1 MSLEAEAKTTDQVF
15 EEIQNAG
22 GSEMIANLGASDAT
36 QSDYSDEESVY
47 DNVEAGEVENEI
59 SDIDWKGEAKK
70 FQSMYDKTQYE
81 KQKMEDALLRIAEQ
95 RVSQP
100 NNGAGV
106 GNQEST
112 SISLSEEEFNP
123 WDAYYKPDSPSYKFR
138 AQKEHESVNSA
149 VSAQMS
155 ALNERV
161 VLNSTVSE
169 LRNVY
174 KMNDSEVNE
183 FMNFATKPVDD
194 LDLGTLVNVWRSSN
208 SKGRLKS
215 DSSLDAVRNAKGVP
229 RTAGVLQGQSPQ
241 KKSVKD
247 EMWDRIVSAG
257 DKNVF

>member
-1 MSLEAEAKTTDQVF
+1 MLFRS
-15 EEIQNAG
+15 
-22 GSEMIANLGASDAT
+22 
-36 QSDYSDEESVY
+36 
-47 DNVEAGEVENEI
+47 
-59 SDIDWKGEAKK
+59 
-70 FQSMYDKTQYE
+70 
-81 KQKMEDALLRIAEQ
+81 
-95 RVSQP
+95 
-100 NNGAGV
+100 
-106 GNQEST
+106 
-112 SISLSEEEFNP
+112 
-123 WDAYYKPDSPSYKFR
+123 AYYKPDSPSYKFR

-161 VLNSTVSE
+161 VLNNTVSE
-169 LRNVY
+169 LRNVH

-183 FMNFATKPVDD
+183 FMNFATRPVDD

-241 KKSVKD
+241 KKSAKD

>member
-1 MSLEAEAKTTDQVF
+1 MSLEAEAKTTDEVF
-15 EEIQNAG
+15 EGIQNAG
-22 GSEMIANLGASDAT
+22 GSEMIENLGASDAT
-36 QSDYSDEESVY
+36 QSDYSGEESVY

-81 KQKMEDALLRIAEQ
+81 KQRMEDALLRIAEQ

-138 AQKEHESVNSA
+138 SQKEYESVNSA

-161 VLNSTVSE
+161 VLNNTVSE
-169 LRNVY
+169 LRNVH

-257 DKNVF
+257 DRNVF